1 MSHSGPSPATIRI
14 FLAHG
19 TPDGLRIVEKANW
32 SGRALMCS
40 RAQYPEVRQRDEFDR
55 TGVYLLM
62 GPGEQSSQPRIYVGE
77 ADIARDRL
85 NHHQKHKD
93 FWTSLVL
100 FTANDDNLNKAHVRY
115 LEARLLELA
124 QKAKRAELENGTAPV
139 VPPLSEA
146 DKADT
151 EGFLQ
156 EMLLIYPLLGIQ
168 AFEPAAPKGR
178 KRDRL
183 FLKGRDAEA
192 QGQDTAEG
200 FVVFAGA
207 KVRGETV
214 PSFHTYLEDQRKDL
228 LRQGVLERSADAGFH
243 LTQDYLFSSPSTAAS
258 VVMGRN
264 ANGRIEWKDKSGRT
278 LREIQE
284 AAVGD
289 DGESGSEGP

>member
-1 MSHSGPSPATIRI
+1 MPHPGPNPATIRI
-14 FLAHG
+14 YLAHG

-40 RAQYPEVRQRDEFDR
+40 RVQYPEVRKREEFDR
-55 TGVYLLM
+55 TGVYLLL
-62 GPGEQSSQPRIYVGE
+62 GPGERGSQPRIYVGE

-85 NHHQKHKD
+85 NHHFKGKD

-100 FTANDDNLNKAHVRY
+100 FTANDENLNKAHVRY

-124 QKAKRAELENGTAPV
+124 QKAKRAEMENSTAPV
-139 VPPLSEA
+139 KPPLSEA
-146 DKADT
+146 DQADT

-183 FLKGRDAEA
+183 LLKGRDAEA
-192 QGQDTAEG
+192 EGQDTAEG
-200 FVVFAGA
+200 FVVFGGA
-207 KVRGETV
+207 KVRGDTV
-214 PSFHTYLEDQRKDL
+214 PSFHAYLEDQRKDL
-228 LRQGVLERSADAGFH
+228 IRQGVLEGSADAGFR
-243 LTQDYLFSSPSTAAS
+243 LSQDYVFSSPSTAAS

-264 ANGRIEWKDKSGRT
+264 ANGRIVWKDNSGRT

-284 AAVGD
+284 AAVGED
-289 DGESGSEGP
+289 ETPGSEGR